1 MKHDAYRTHLFRL
14 TTGLAALLLAGTAW
28 AHPGHHEH
36 VHNLFAAGLTHPL
49 TGFDHLLAMLAVG
62 LWSALTH
69 QNLRQAIFTPASFLV
84 LLFCG
89 AMAGMAGTRLPGIE
103 PMILAS
109 LLVLGLLVASRRS
122 VPQWASMAL
131 VGFFAVFHGL
141 AHGAELPHGGAAWNF
156 VVGFMLSTLAL
167 HVTGLLVGFQLK
179 QYSHWITRL
188 VGAGI
193 AAYGVSLFVAL

>member
-1 MKHDAYRTHLFRL
+1 MKHAVYATRL
-14 TTGLAALLLAGTAW
+14 ASFTVGLMVLAFTGAVW

-36 VHNLFAAGLTHPL
+36 THSLLVAGLTHPL

-69 QNLRQAIFTPASFLV
+69 QRLRQAILTPASFLV
-84 LLFCG
+84 LLFVG
-89 AMAGMAGTRLPGIE
+89 AVTGMAGMRLPGIE

-109 LLVLGLLVASRRS
+109 LLVLGLLIASRRA

-141 AHGAELPHGGAAWNF
+141 AHGAELPAGEGAWGFFA
-156 VVGFMLSTLAL
+156 GFMFSTLAL
-167 HVTGLLVGFQLK
+167 HMTGLLVGFQLK
-179 QYSHWITRL
+179 QYSHWLTRL

-193 AAYGVSLFVAL
+193 AVYGISLFAAL